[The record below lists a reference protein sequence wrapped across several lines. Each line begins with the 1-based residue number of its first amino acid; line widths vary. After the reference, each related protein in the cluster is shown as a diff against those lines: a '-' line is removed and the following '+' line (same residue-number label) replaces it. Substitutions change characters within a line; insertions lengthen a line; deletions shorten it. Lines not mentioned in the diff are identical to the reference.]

1 MATVREMKNLL
12 SKVEITISE
21 DDIRDAIEIVQKG
34 ETLKAGETIEDKLLN
49 NASNINFKKLLII
62 IVKRRQELL
71 NRYKSQKVSNL
82 LEEMNEKQ
90 LEKAIKFAKAYIKPE
105 EFVKVVTLDYTSE
118 GEPPIRRMIDSKTVV
133 YGQKIEEKNKLYE
146 KIKDTLPDLE
156 VVMFMELFKNILED
170 DNLAKLEFKEQ
181 VNDFMIQE
189 NIDSKTIDTFWKS
202 IPKAESDEEVK
213 NICAVIDKK
222 KFNERMRDLIQIWGP
237 YINAEKCILFYGCCI
252 GNELEKRKTIRS
264 KRDDFL
270 EKHGRFIK
278 RYS

>member
-21 DDIRDAIEIVQKG
+21 DDIRDAIEIVQRG

-118 GEPPIRRMIDSKTVV
+118 EEPPNS
-133 YGQKIEEKNKLYE
+133 
-146 KIKDTLPDLE
+146 
-156 VVMFMELFKNILED
+156 
-170 DNLAKLEFKEQ
+170 
-181 VNDFMIQE
+181 
-189 NIDSKTIDTFWKS
+189 
-202 IPKAESDEEVK
+202 
-213 NICAVIDKK
+213 
-222 KFNERMRDLIQIWGP
+222 
-237 YINAEKCILFYGCCI
+237 
-252 GNELEKRKTIRS
+252 
-264 KRDDFL
+264 
-270 EKHGRFIK
+270 
-278 RYS
+278 

>member
-146 KIKDTLPDLE
+146 KKKD
-156 VVMFMELFKNILED
+156 
-170 DNLAKLEFKEQ
+170 
-181 VNDFMIQE
+181 
-189 NIDSKTIDTFWKS
+189 
-202 IPKAESDEEVK
+202 
-213 NICAVIDKK
+213 
-222 KFNERMRDLIQIWGP
+222 
-237 YINAEKCILFYGCCI
+237 
-252 GNELEKRKTIRS
+252 
-264 KRDDFL
+264 
-270 EKHGRFIK
+270 
-278 RYS
+278 